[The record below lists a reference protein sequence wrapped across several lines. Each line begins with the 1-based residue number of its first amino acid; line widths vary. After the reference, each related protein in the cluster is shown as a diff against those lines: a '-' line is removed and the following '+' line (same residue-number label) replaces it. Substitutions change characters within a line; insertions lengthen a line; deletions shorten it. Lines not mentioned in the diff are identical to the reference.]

1 MSNTNPQVELARLA
15 QAALPPDAREALIRE
30 HSSNEEE
37 RPASLRLLRVG
48 EFAKRSGLSRC
59 SCWRMCKENRL
70 RTVEI
75 RKGSR
80 RIPESELIRL
90 VEGR

>member
-1 MSNTNPQVELARLA
+1 MSTTQVDLARLA
-15 QAALPPDAREALIRE
+15 LEALSPKEREALIRE
-30 HSSNEEE
+30 HAPKTETSN
-37 RPASLRLLRVG
+37 ATMRLLRPG

-59 SCWRMCKENRL
+59 TVWRMCEEKKL

-90 VEGR
+90 VEGRA

>member
-1 MSNTNPQVELARLA
+1 MVSAQVALARLA
-15 QAALPPDAREALIRE
+15 LEALSPEEREALIRE
-30 HSSNEEE
+30 HAPKTETHA
-37 RPASLRLLRVG
+37 ASMRLLRPG

-59 SCWRMCKENRL
+59 TVWRMCEEKKL

-80 RIPESELIRL
+80 RIPEAELIRL
-90 VEGR
+90 VGGRA